1 MNKKYL
7 SDFLKHQTIIIVVSL
22 ILVIL
27 ITGSVSHAYFTAS
40 VKGTPT
46 SVKATSGSLNIT
58 FSSSSSNTSSKIYIQ
73 SDSDVGQTNP
83 YTLTVKNGGT
93 VAAAYDIVVTPTNT
107 NGVNASDIKY
117 QLTQTNGSS
126 SSTSGTLNSSSSH
139 IKHVTSISPNGT
151 DTYSLKIWVS
161 SSMTESSQESALS
174 GSKKVNL
181 QVQVVSKAS
190 AVSSQLSSIS

>member
-7 SDFLKHQTIIIVVSL
+7 SSFLKHQTITIVISL

-46 SVKATSGSLNIT
+46 SVKATSGNLNIT
-58 FSSSSSNTSSKIYIQ
+58 FESSSSNTSNKIYIQ
-73 SDSDVGQTNP
+73 ADSDGQKNNNY
-83 YTLTVKNGGT
+83 YTLTVKNAGT
-93 VAAAYDIVVTPTNT
+93 VAAAYDIVVSTTDT

-117 QLTQTNGSS
+117 QLTKTNGSS
-126 SSTSGTLNSSSSH
+126 SSTSGTLTSSSH
-139 IKHVTSISPNGT
+139 IKHVTSISPSST
-151 DTYSLKIWVS
+151 DTYSLKVWVS
-161 SSMTESSQESALS
+161 SLMTVSNQESALS

>member
-58 FSSSSSNTSSKIYIQ
+58 FSSSPSSTSSKIYIQ
-73 SDSDVGQTNP
+73 SDSDSGQTNP

-93 VAAAYDIVVTPTNT
+93 VAAAYDIVVTATSGTN
-107 NGVNASDIKY
+107 NVNASDIKY
-117 QLTQTNGSS
+117 QLTKTGESSNSTSSLSS
-126 SSTSGTLNSSSSH
+126 SRNV